1 VKLERSVLKAQYTRF
16 CEAWQNEKRFQRYL
30 LDKGQP
36 LPEGHSE
43 LSKKPT
49 FAMWLQAVKNKR
61 LAADVTKPP
70 PEVAEKQQD
79 EKRIEVTD
87 AEW

>member
-1 VKLERSVLKAQYTRF
+1 M
-16 CEAWQNEKRFQRYL
+16 
-30 LDKGQP
+30 
-36 LPEGHSE
+36 PEGHSE